1 MCGRKEIYMAE
12 LLNIGFKNAVPKE
25 RVISILAPSSAPM
38 KRLKEGAKEHGLLI
52 DATQGKK
59 TRAVIV
65 TDSNHVILSAI
76 QSETLIQR
84 YEGKT
89 SEEY

>member
-1 MCGRKEIYMAE
+1 MGD

-25 RVISILAPSSAPM
+25 RVIAILAPSSAPM
-38 KRLKEGAKEHGLLI
+38 KRLKEGAKENGLLI

-59 TRAVIV
+59 TRAVVV
-65 TDSNHVILSAI
+65 TDSNHVVLSAI

-89 SEEY
+89 SEEF

>member
-1 MCGRKEIYMAE
+1 MSE

-25 RVISILAPSSAPM
+25 KVVAILAPSSAPM
-38 KRLKEGAKEHGLLI
+38 KRLKEGAKDKGLLL

-65 TDSNHVILSAI
+65 TESNHIILSAI

-84 YEGKT
+84 YEGKA
-89 SEEY
+89 SDEF